1 MDSTEVDTQMGFESE
16 EEDSDMSDEEVSV
29 YIWATLASS

>member
-1 MDSTEVDTQMGFESE
+1 MVDTQLGFESE

-29 YIWATLASS
+29 YTRLRLAII